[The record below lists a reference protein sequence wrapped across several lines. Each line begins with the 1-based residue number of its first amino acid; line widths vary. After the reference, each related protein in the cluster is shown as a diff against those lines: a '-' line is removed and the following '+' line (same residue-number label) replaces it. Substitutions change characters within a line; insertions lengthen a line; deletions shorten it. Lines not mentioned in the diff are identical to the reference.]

1 MSAHFFE
8 TSARSAIGLVRQGN
22 EDSAFASAQLIAV
35 ADGMG
40 GHAAGEVASRIAV
53 KVLEK
58 LAPTLTA
65 QEIDE
70 DSVEDLLMHS
80 LHSIDAEI
88 AAVAD
93 EEIEKRGMGT
103 TLTALLI
110 RDNHIA
116 LLHVG
121 DSRCYRL
128 RGNTLE
134 QLSNDHTVIQEL
146 LDQGAISQAEAA
158 DHPQRSMLTQAL
170 RGDGDVTPVLQM
182 YEVKKGDRYLLCS
195 DGLSGVLTDKEI
207 KVGLGLSTG
216 DMTVG
221 DMGSKIRR
229 AYTVMGDS
237 VNLGAR
243 LEGITRYYG
252 VGILVSEATQAASH
266 GIVYRE
272 IDIVRVKGKDNP
284 IRIYEPLALET
295 DISNDTLTRLHEWQA
310 VLVHFYAQAWKDAE
324 HGLIVAHAVTDEA
337 TDNRSLQPMAE
348 AACAALGAGPAP
360 TGAAGAPHGV
370 GLHPAR
376 AGGPGVQRSGSQR
389 HIVTMRRCRRP
400 APRRT

>member
-22 EDSAFASAQLIAV
+22 EDSGFVSPQLIAV

-53 KVLEK
+53 EVLK
-58 LAPTLTA
+58 SLTPA
-65 QEIDE
+65 LISSEIDE

-88 AAVAD
+88 SLVTD

-110 RDNHIA
+110 RDQYIS

-146 LDQGAISQAEAA
+146 LDQGAISEAEAA

-182 YEVKKGDRYLLCS
+182 YEIKKGDRYLLCS
-195 DGLSGVLTDKEI
+195 DGLSGVLTEKEI
-207 KVGLGLSTG
+207 KIGLKKSDKDDAVKFLVDATYVNGAP
-216 DMTVG
+216 DNVTVLIA
-221 DMGSKIRR
+221 DIS
-229 AYTVMGDS
+229 DS
-237 VNLGAR
+237 IITTTSMLGA
-243 LEGITRYYG
+243 
-252 VGILVSEATQAASH
+252 
-266 GIVYRE
+266 
-272 IDIVRVKGKDNP
+272 
-284 IRIYEPLALET
+284 
-295 DISNDTLTRLHEWQA
+295 
-310 VLVHFYAQAWKDAE
+310 
-324 HGLIVAHAVTDEA
+324 AHD
-337 TDNRSLQPMAE
+337 
-348 AACAALGAGPAP
+348 
-360 TGAAGAPHGV
+360 
-370 GLHPAR
+370 
-376 AGGPGVQRSGSQR
+376 
-389 HIVTMRRCRRP
+389 
-400 APRRT
+400 

>member
-22 EDSAFASAQLIAV
+22 EDSGFVSPQLIAV

-53 KVLEK
+53 EVLK
-58 LAPTLTA
+58 SLTPA
-65 QEIDE
+65 LISSEIDE

-88 AAVAD
+88 SLVTD

-110 RDNHIA
+110 RDRYIS

-146 LDQGAISQAEAA
+146 LDQGAISEAEAA

-182 YEVKKGDRYLLCS
+182 YEIKKGDRYLLCS
-195 DGLSGVLTDKEI
+195 DGLSGVLTEKEI
-207 KVGLGLSTG
+207 KIGLKKSDKDDAVKFLVDATYVNGAP
-216 DMTVG
+216 DNVTVLIA
-221 DMGSKIRR
+221 DVS
-229 AYTVMGDS
+229 DS
-237 VNLGAR
+237 IITTTSMLGA
-243 LEGITRYYG
+243 
-252 VGILVSEATQAASH
+252 
-266 GIVYRE
+266 
-272 IDIVRVKGKDNP
+272 
-284 IRIYEPLALET
+284 
-295 DISNDTLTRLHEWQA
+295 
-310 VLVHFYAQAWKDAE
+310 
-324 HGLIVAHAVTDEA
+324 AHD
-337 TDNRSLQPMAE
+337 
-348 AACAALGAGPAP
+348 
-360 TGAAGAPHGV
+360 
-370 GLHPAR
+370 
-376 AGGPGVQRSGSQR
+376 
-389 HIVTMRRCRRP
+389 
-400 APRRT
+400 

>member
-146 LDQGAISQAEAA
+146 LDQGALSQAEAA

-207 KVGLGLSTG
+207 KVGLKKSDKDEAVKFLNDATYINGAPDNVTILIADISDKST
-216 DMTVG
+216 TP
-221 DMGSKIRR
+221 SLL
-229 AYTVMGDS
+229 
-237 VNLGAR
+237 LGA
-243 LEGITRYYG
+243 
-252 VGILVSEATQAASH
+252 
-266 GIVYRE
+266 
-272 IDIVRVKGKDNP
+272 
-284 IRIYEPLALET
+284 
-295 DISNDTLTRLHEWQA
+295 
-310 VLVHFYAQAWKDAE
+310 
-324 HGLIVAHAVTDEA
+324 AHD
-337 TDNRSLQPMAE
+337 
-348 AACAALGAGPAP
+348 
-360 TGAAGAPHGV
+360 
-370 GLHPAR
+370 
-376 AGGPGVQRSGSQR
+376 
-389 HIVTMRRCRRP
+389 
-400 APRRT
+400 

>member
-22 EDSAFASAQLIAV
+22 EDSGFVSPQLIAV

-53 KVLEK
+53 EVLQS
-58 LAPTLTA
+58 LSPTLISS
-65 QEIDE
+65 EIDE
-70 DSVEDLLMHS
+70 DSIEDLLMHS
-80 LHSIDAEI
+80 LHSIDSEI
-88 AAVAD
+88 SAVTD

-110 RDNHIA
+110 RDKFIS

-146 LDQGAISQAEAA
+146 LDQGAISESEAV

-207 KVGLGLSTG
+207 KVGLKKSDKDAAVKFLIDATYVNGAP
-216 DMTVG
+216 DNVTVLIA
-221 DMGSKIRR
+221 DIS
-229 AYTVMGDS
+229 DS
-237 VNLGAR
+237 VIMPTTLLGA
-243 LEGITRYYG
+243 
-252 VGILVSEATQAASH
+252 
-266 GIVYRE
+266 
-272 IDIVRVKGKDNP
+272 
-284 IRIYEPLALET
+284 
-295 DISNDTLTRLHEWQA
+295 
-310 VLVHFYAQAWKDAE
+310 
-324 HGLIVAHAVTDEA
+324 AHD
-337 TDNRSLQPMAE
+337 
-348 AACAALGAGPAP
+348 
-360 TGAAGAPHGV
+360 
-370 GLHPAR
+370 
-376 AGGPGVQRSGSQR
+376 
-389 HIVTMRRCRRP
+389 
-400 APRRT
+400 

>member
-8 TSARSAIGLVRQGN
+8 TSARSAVGLVRQGN

-207 KVGLGLSTG
+207 KVGLKKSDKDEAVKFLNDATYINGAPDNVTILIADISDKST
-216 DMTVG
+216 TP
-221 DMGSKIRR
+221 SLL
-229 AYTVMGDS
+229 
-237 VNLGAR
+237 LGA
-243 LEGITRYYG
+243 
-252 VGILVSEATQAASH
+252 
-266 GIVYRE
+266 
-272 IDIVRVKGKDNP
+272 
-284 IRIYEPLALET
+284 
-295 DISNDTLTRLHEWQA
+295 
-310 VLVHFYAQAWKDAE
+310 
-324 HGLIVAHAVTDEA
+324 AHD
-337 TDNRSLQPMAE
+337 
-348 AACAALGAGPAP
+348 
-360 TGAAGAPHGV
+360 
-370 GLHPAR
+370 
-376 AGGPGVQRSGSQR
+376 
-389 HIVTMRRCRRP
+389 
-400 APRRT
+400 

>member
-22 EDSAFASAQLIAV
+22 EDSAFVSAQLIAV

-53 KVLEK
+53 QVLQK
-58 LAPTLTA
+58 LVPTLSAT
-65 QEIDE
+65 EIDE

-110 RDNHIA
+110 RDTTIA

-158 DHPQRSMLTQAL
+158 EHPQRSMLTQAL

-207 KVGLGLSTG
+207 KVGLKKSDKDEAVKFLNDATYINGAPDNVTILIADISDKST
-216 DMTVG
+216 TP
-221 DMGSKIRR
+221 SLL
-229 AYTVMGDS
+229 
-237 VNLGAR
+237 LGA
-243 LEGITRYYG
+243 
-252 VGILVSEATQAASH
+252 
-266 GIVYRE
+266 
-272 IDIVRVKGKDNP
+272 
-284 IRIYEPLALET
+284 
-295 DISNDTLTRLHEWQA
+295 
-310 VLVHFYAQAWKDAE
+310 
-324 HGLIVAHAVTDEA
+324 AHD
-337 TDNRSLQPMAE
+337 
-348 AACAALGAGPAP
+348 
-360 TGAAGAPHGV
+360 
-370 GLHPAR
+370 
-376 AGGPGVQRSGSQR
+376 
-389 HIVTMRRCRRP
+389 
-400 APRRT
+400 

>member
-8 TSARSAIGLVRQGN
+8 TAARSAIGLVRQGN
-22 EDSAFASAQLIAV
+22 EDSGFVSQQLIAV

-53 KVLEK
+53 EVLQA
-58 LAPTLTA
+58 LAPTLVSTDL
-65 QEIDE
+65 DE

-80 LHSIDAEI
+80 LHSIDSEI
-88 AAVAD
+88 SVVTD

-110 RDNHIA
+110 RGNYIS

-146 LDQGAISQAEAA
+146 LDQGAISVAEAA
-158 DHPQRSMLTQAL
+158 EHPQRSMLTQAF

-207 KVGLGLSTG
+207 KIGLKKTDKDEAVKFLVDATYVNGAP
-216 DMTVG
+216 DNVTVL
-221 DMGSKIRR
+221 I
-229 AYTVMGDS
+229 A
-237 VNLGAR
+237 
-243 LEGITRYYG
+243 
-252 VGILVSEATQAASH
+252 
-266 GIVYRE
+266 
-272 IDIVRVKGKDNP
+272 
-284 IRIYEPLALET
+284 
-295 DISNDTLTRLHEWQA
+295 DIS
-310 VLVHFYAQAWKDAE
+310 
-324 HGLIVAHAVTDEA
+324 DEA
-337 TDNRSLQPMAE
+337 KTTPSLI
-348 AACAALGAGPAP
+348 
-360 TGAAGAPHGV
+360 GAAHD
-370 GLHPAR
+370 
-376 AGGPGVQRSGSQR
+376 
-389 HIVTMRRCRRP
+389 
-400 APRRT
+400 

>member
-53 KVLEK
+53 QVLQK
-58 LAPTLTA
+58 LEPTLTA
-65 QEIDE
+65 DEVDE

-88 AAVAD
+88 AAVTE

-110 RDNHIA
+110 RNTTIA

-146 LDQGAISQAEAA
+146 LDQGAISEAEAA
-158 DHPQRSMLTQAL
+158 EHPQRSMLTQAL

-207 KVGLGLSTG
+207 KVGLKKSDKDEAVKFLNDATYINGAPDNVTILISDISDESSTP
-216 DMTVG
+216 
-221 DMGSKIRR
+221 SFL
-229 AYTVMGDS
+229 
-237 VNLGAR
+237 LGA
-243 LEGITRYYG
+243 
-252 VGILVSEATQAASH
+252 
-266 GIVYRE
+266 
-272 IDIVRVKGKDNP
+272 
-284 IRIYEPLALET
+284 
-295 DISNDTLTRLHEWQA
+295 
-310 VLVHFYAQAWKDAE
+310 
-324 HGLIVAHAVTDEA
+324 AHD
-337 TDNRSLQPMAE
+337 
-348 AACAALGAGPAP
+348 
-360 TGAAGAPHGV
+360 
-370 GLHPAR
+370 
-376 AGGPGVQRSGSQR
+376 
-389 HIVTMRRCRRP
+389 
-400 APRRT
+400 